1 MSGARQRRNLIHEL
15 ERTEKVLEVLLS
27 RLSNLNAILE
37 PIERDMKVTDFVSSG
52 VYVQGES
59 RGIVCVLSGLIKGDP
74 LERVLSEKRGSG
86 IPALIKA
93 GDRSESQAIVES
105 IVNMVHA
112 QGQKKPVEFV
122 VNLRW
127 SVFPR
132 PIDKENIMIIGTRY
146 SSGGDHEVKRFKAQL
161 EALGIVILE
170 DDGEY
175 GGGPLVYEVIRSF
188 KNKPEPLVIELTL
201 SHKLSENVTL
211 VARILNVLAA
221 F

>member
-1 MSGARQRRNLIHEL
+1 MSGARKRRNLLQEL
-15 ERTEKVLEVLLS
+15 ERTEKVLDVLYV
-27 RLSNLNAILE
+27 RVSNLNSILE
-37 PIERDMKVTDFVSSG
+37 PIEREMRVTDFVSSG
-52 VYVQGES
+52 VFVQGES

-74 LERVLSEKRGSG
+74 LERVLSEKKGSG

-93 GDRSESQAIVES
+93 GDRSESPTIVES

-112 QGQKKPVEFV
+112 EDNKKPVEYV

-127 SVFPR
+127 SVFPG
-132 PIDKENIMIIGTRY
+132 PIDKENIMIVGTRY
-146 SSGGDHEVKRFKAQL
+146 SSGSIHEVKRLKTEF

-175 GGGPLVYEVIRSF
+175 GGGPLVYEFIRSF
-188 KNKPEPLVIELTL
+188 RNKPEPLVIELTL
-201 SHKLSENVTL
+201 SHKLSENVTV

>member
-1 MSGARQRRNLIHEL
+1 MSGARQRRNLLQEL
-15 ERTEKVLEVLLS
+15 ERTEKVLEILLT
-27 RLSNLNAILE
+27 RLSDLNSILE
-37 PIERDMKVTDFVSSG
+37 PIERDLRVNDFVSSG

-93 GDRSESQAIVES
+93 GDRSESPSIVES

-112 QGQKKPVEFV
+112 EGKKRPVEFV

-127 SVFPR
+127 SVFPG
-132 PIDKENIMIIGTRY
+132 PIDKDNIMIVGTRY
-146 SSGGDHEVKRFKAQL
+146 SLGGIHEVKRFKADL
-161 EALGIVILE
+161 EALGVVILE

-175 GGGPLVYEVIRSF
+175 GGGPLVYEFIRSF

-201 SHKLSENVTL
+201 SQKLSENVTL

>member
-1 MSGARQRRNLIHEL
+1 MSGARKRRGLLQEL
-15 ERTEKVLEVLLS
+15 ERTEKVLEVLLT
-27 RLSNLNAILE
+27 RLSNLNSALE
-37 PIERDMKVTDFVSSG
+37 PIEREMRVTDFASSG
-52 VYVQGES
+52 VYVQGAS

-74 LERVLSEKRGSG
+74 FERVFSEKRGSG

-93 GDRSESQAIVES
+93 GDRSESPSTVES

-112 QGQKKPVEFV
+112 EDQKKPVEFV

-127 SVFPR
+127 SVFPGL
-132 PIDKENIMIIGTRY
+132 IEKENIAIIGTRY
-146 SSGGDHEVKRFKAQL
+146 LSGKPREVKKLKAEL
-161 EALGIVILE
+161 EALGVIVLE

-175 GGGPLVYEVIRSF
+175 GGGPLVYEFIMSF

-201 SHKLSENVTL
+201 SLKLSENVTQ
-211 VARILNVLAA
+211 VTKILNVLAA

>member
-1 MSGARQRRNLIHEL
+1 MSSARKRRNLLQEL
-15 ERTEKVLEVLLS
+15 ERTEQVLEVLYI
-27 RLSNLNAILE
+27 RVSNLNSILE
-37 PIERDMKVTDFVSSG
+37 PIEREMRVTDFVSSG
-52 VYVQGES
+52 VFVQGES

-74 LERVLSEKRGSG
+74 LERVLNEKKGSG

-93 GDRSESQAIVES
+93 GDRSESPIIVES

-112 QGQKKPVEFV
+112 EDKKKPVEYV

-127 SVFPR
+127 SVFPG
-132 PIDKENIMIIGTRY
+132 PIDKENIMIVGTRY
-146 SSGGDHEVKRFKAQL
+146 SSGSVREVNRLKAEL
-161 EALGIVILE
+161 EALGVIILE

-175 GGGPLVYEVIRSF
+175 GGGPLVYEFIRSF

-201 SHKLSENVTL
+201 SHKMSENVTV
-211 VARILNVLAA
+211 VARILNILAA

>member
-1 MSGARQRRNLIHEL
+1 MSGVRKRRDLLQEL
-15 ERTEKVLEVLLS
+15 ERTEKVLEVLYV
-27 RLSNLNAILE
+27 RVSNLNSILE
-37 PIERDMKVTDFVSSG
+37 PLEREMRVTDFASSG
-52 VYVQGES
+52 VFVQGES

-74 LERVLSEKRGSG
+74 LERVLSKKKGSG

-93 GDRSESQAIVES
+93 GDRSESPTIVES

-112 QGQKKPVEFV
+112 EDKKKPVEYV

-127 SVFPR
+127 SAFPE
-132 PIDKENIMIIGTRY
+132 PIDKENIMIVGSRY
-146 SSGGDHEVKRFKAQL
+146 SSGRVHEVKRLKAEL
-161 EALGIVILE
+161 EALGVVILE

-175 GGGPLVYEVIRSF
+175 GGGLLVYEFIRSF
-188 KNKPEPLVIELTL
+188 KNKTEPLVIELTL
-201 SHKLSENVTL
+201 SHKMSENVTV

>member
-1 MSGARQRRNLIHEL
+1 MSGARKRRDLLQEL
-15 ERTEKVLEVLLS
+15 ERTEQVLEVLYI
-27 RLSNLNAILE
+27 RVSNLNSILE
-37 PIERDMKVTDFVSSG
+37 PIEREMRVTDFVSSG
-52 VYVQGES
+52 VFVQGES

-74 LERVLSEKRGSG
+74 LERVLNEKKGSG

-93 GDRSESQAIVES
+93 GDRSESPIIVES

-112 QGQKKPVEFV
+112 EDKKKPVEYV

-127 SVFPR
+127 SVFPG
-132 PIDKENIMIIGTRY
+132 PIDKENIMIVGTRY
-146 SSGGDHEVKRFKAQL
+146 SSGSVREVKRLKAEL
-161 EALGIVILE
+161 EALGVIILE

-175 GGGPLVYEVIRSF
+175 GGGPLVYEFIRSF

-201 SHKLSENVTL
+201 SHKMSENVTV
-211 VARILNVLAA
+211 VARILNILAA

>member
-1 MSGARQRRNLIHEL
+1 MSGARKRRGLLQEL
-15 ERTEKVLEVLLS
+15 ERTENVLEVLLT
-27 RLSNLNAILE
+27 RLSNLNSSLQ
-37 PIERDMKVTDFVSSG
+37 PIERELRVTDFVSSG
-52 VYVQGES
+52 VYVQGAS

-74 LERVLSEKRGSG
+74 VERVLNEKSGSG

-93 GDRSESQAIVES
+93 GDRSESQSTIES

-112 QGQKKPVEFV
+112 EGQKKPVEFI

-127 SVFPR
+127 SVFPG
-132 PIDKENIMIIGTRY
+132 PIEKENIMIVGTRY
-146 SSGGDHEVKRFKAQL
+146 LSGKPSEVKRLKAEL
-161 EALGIVILE
+161 EKLGVDILE

-175 GGGPLVYEVIRSF
+175 GGGPLVYAFIKSF

-201 SHKLSENVTL
+201 SHKLSKNLTL
-211 VARILNVLAA
+211 VTGILNVLAA